1 MEQVRSFVAI
11 ELNQE
16 IREKLGEVQALLQSR
31 GIADQ
36 VRWVKPGGVH
46 LTLKF
51 LGNVPV
57 PRVKELVV
65 AVKQASEGI
74 GPFVLDFG
82 GLGCFPNPRRPS
94 VIWVGVQGDTEV
106 LAHLQGRVEERLA
119 VLGFPPEKRA
129 YTPHLT
135 LGRVRRRT
143 ARRERSRLGE
153 LLQKQEVETLADMA
167 VREVA
172 LMKSVLSP
180 AGARYS
186 QLAVVELEG

>member
-16 IREKLGEVQALLQSR
+16 IREKLGEVQALLQSK
-31 GIADQ
+31 GMADQ

-57 PRVKELVV
+57 PRVKELAV

-74 GPFVLDFG
+74 DPFVLDFG

-106 LAHLQGRVEERLA
+106 LAHLQGRVEQHLA

-143 ARRERSRLGE
+143 GHRERSRLGD
-153 LLQKQEVETLADMA
+153 LLQKQNIETLADMA

-180 AGARYS
+180 AGAQYS
-186 QLAVVELEG
+186 QLAVVPLEG